1 MVMMSLFSSGMVL
14 LNSCLTGGLIMHL
27 ERHSIERVGWL
38 RAAVLGANDGIVST
52 ASLVLGVASAN
63 TSSSGIL
70 LAGVAGLVAGAMSM
84 ATGEYV
90 SVSSQVDT
98 ENAALA
104 QEKGELE
111 NDFQGETQELTAL
124 YIKRGLNP
132 TLAREVAEQLMEK
145 DALGAHAREELGL
158 TETNSAQPLQAAL
171 FSAVSFSA
179 GAILPLIV
187 AWLAPHAYISTFII
201 LTTLFSLAILGY
213 ISSVVGN
220 ASPVK
225 AIIRITFWSAM
236 AMGLSIGVGHFAG
249 QSLI

>member
-1 MVMMSLFSSGMVL
+1 MMSLFSSCMIL
-14 LNSCLTGGLIMHL
+14 LNRFLTGGLIMHL

-111 NDFQGETQELTAL
+111 NDFQGETQELTSL

-158 TETNSAQPLQAAL
+158 TETHSAQPLQAAL

>member
-1 MVMMSLFSSGMVL
+1 MSLFSSGRVL

-111 NDFQGETQELTAL
+111 NDFQGETQELTSL

-158 TETNSAQPLQAAL
+158 TETHSAQPLQAAL

-225 AIIRITFWSAM
+225 TIIRITFWSAM

>member
-1 MVMMSLFSSGMVL
+1 
-14 LNSCLTGGLIMHL
+14 MHL

-63 TSSSGIL
+63 SSSSGIL

-111 NDFQGETQELTAL
+111 NDFQGETQELTSL

-132 TLAREVAEQLMEK
+132 TLARKVAEQLMEK

-158 TETNSAQPLQAAL
+158 TETHSAQPLQAAL

-187 AWLAPHAYISTFII
+187 AWLAPHAYISAFII

-220 ASPVK
+220 APPVK

>member
-1 MVMMSLFSSGMVL
+1 
-14 LNSCLTGGLIMHL
+14 MHL

-63 TSSSGIL
+63 SSSSGIL

-111 NDFQGETQELTAL
+111 NDFQGETQELTSL

-249 QSLI
+249 QNLI